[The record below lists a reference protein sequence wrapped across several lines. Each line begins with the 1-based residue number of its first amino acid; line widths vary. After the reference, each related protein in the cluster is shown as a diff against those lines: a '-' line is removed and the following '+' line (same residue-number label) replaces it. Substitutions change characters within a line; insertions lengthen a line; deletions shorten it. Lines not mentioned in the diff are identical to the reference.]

1 MSVTGVHVVCHRY
14 VYRRCVAAVVAGGCA
29 GMGWL
34 SRHRGCVS
42 WCRRC
47 VVGRDVVSLWGRIYT
62 GLKIVS
68 LSHQVQ
74 SYTPVPIIGGV
85 QMIVTVRAG
94 GPTPHVCA
102 TVGPYASLVPRN
114 HRVGP

>member
-1 MSVTGVHVVCHRY
+1 MCIAGVLLLWSP
-14 VYRRCVAAVVAGGCA
+14 VAVLGWGGCLSTGDVCLGA
-29 GMGWL
+29 G
-34 SRHRGCVS
+34 
-42 WCRRC
+42 
-47 VVGRDVVSLWGRIYT
+47 DVVSLWGRIYT

-68 LSHQVQ
+68 LSHQIQ
-74 SYTPVPIIGGV
+74 SYTMVPIIGGV

-114 HRVGP
+114 HQVGP